1 MGIMPQGARVDSLDA
16 LTLFKSALIK
26 FQEAAQIALS
36 DAEGEMNRV
45 LLWVETE
52 QQSHWQNQ
60 IRKCQEAVVKCKE
73 AVRMKKIFKDASG
86 RQQSAVDEEKAL
98 TLAVKRLAEA
108 EGKLAAVKRWS
119 RQLQREI
126 GMYKGGVQ
134 RFVTTVETEIP
145 HAAAHLEG
153 LMAKLDAY
161 LSVQPAAIGD
171 VVGAES
177 SGSAPSMARGGVAA
191 AGTDN
196 QAIDAIPRVPQEQ
209 RASLATV
216 EPASKTPDENL
227 SAFIT
232 LKAQGAEQLILRRD
246 ASGWLIGPAD
256 PAETRLTPVH
266 QLLQMRPDLA
276 ELLSLPVGFSVIMDD
291 AGAKDV
297 LDPLDHCVWSRGT
310 AEPPP
315 VGTS

>member
-1 MGIMPQGARVDSLDA
+1 MPQGARVDSLDA

-171 VVGAES
+171 LVGAES
-177 SGSAPSMARGGVAA
+177 SGSALPSMARGGWRPPAR
-191 AGTDN
+191 TTR
-196 QAIDAIPRVPQEQ
+196 PLTRF
-209 RASLATV
+209 RASHRNSARRWRQWNRPPRHRMRTY
-216 EPASKTPDENL
+216 PRL
-227 SAFIT
+227 SP
-232 LKAQGAEQLILRRD
+232 
-246 ASGWLIGPAD
+246 S
-256 PAETRLTPVH
+256 
-266 QLLQMRPDLA
+266 RP
-276 ELLSLPVGFSVIMDD
+276 
-291 AGAKDV
+291 
-297 LDPLDHCVWSRGT
+297 RGLNN
-310 AEPPP
+310 
-315 VGTS
+315 